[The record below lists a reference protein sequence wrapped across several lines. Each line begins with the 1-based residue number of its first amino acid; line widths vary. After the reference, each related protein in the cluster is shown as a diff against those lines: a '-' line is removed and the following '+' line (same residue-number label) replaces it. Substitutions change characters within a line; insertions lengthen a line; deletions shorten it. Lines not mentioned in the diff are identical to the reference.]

1 MASLPVQIGQ
11 VIGHYR
17 VIEQIG
23 AGAMGVVYRAW
34 DERLQRDVA
43 LKVLALGLA
52 ADASARKRFRN
63 EALCLSRLNHP
74 NIEQVFDFHSELGI
88 DYLVM
93 EYVSGMSLDER
104 LLQGAFPEQQ
114 AINIG
119 GQLARGLI
127 AAHGQRIVHRDLKP
141 GNLRLTPENLL
152 KILDFGLAQL
162 FLTPAQAADAETLTR
177 LYGFGGT
184 LPYMAPEQFLGG
196 EPSVQSDLYSAGAVI
211 YELLTARRLFS
222 QRGSDFMS
230 AKLNNKL
237 PKPDELR
244 KQVSPSL
251 VPVILKC
258 LETDPDRRYQSA
270 TDLLGD
276 LELLEERA
284 HSSSRLPPPDWSV
297 ARPKRTALVMGL
309 VLLVALLTLFL
320 FFRDAI
326 SRRFVRQPIVPA
338 HKLIVVL
345 PFRIDGALSDDKALY
360 DGLTDIVTNHLMRLT
375 AAQSVAIVPAGEVSA
390 IHVKTIEEARKELG
404 ASLVIDGSVQSR
416 GGELRVDLGLSDAN
430 TRRQLRAESISGQ
443 PSDFKVFQE
452 RIVNAALSM
461 LELELHAGPS
471 QATTSSDAFVAFTR
485 GLGYFSKTAPENA
498 DSAIFQLTRALQ
510 LDPGYAEAYAWVG
523 RAYERK
529 YELTKDKQ
537 WVSKLSDACEQSLK
551 LRPDLIEGHICKGIW
566 HNITGRYQDAASDF
580 LVALDADPTNDDAYQ
595 YLASAYE
602 QLGRL
607 ALAERTI
614 QKAIALRPENP
625 QGYTRLGALYAREAQ
640 YDNAAHQF
648 EKALSLAPDR
658 AQDWSS
664 LGGVYLIGGKYPEAE
679 SALLRAINMQPSYEA
694 YSNLGQAYFFQRRFE
709 EAIES
714 FEESVAL
721 GGSQFQAYGNLA
733 RAYYWYPR
741 TKRKAEPTLVKAIDI
756 AEEDLRVNPQNADVH
771 TSLAEYFAMLGNRP
785 QALVH
790 LQAALRSRPNDPETE
805 YFAAKTYNVLGDRD
819 QSLAWLD
826 KAVGAGYS
834 AAEITHTVELDS
846 LRKDPRFPN
855 IRPSR

>member
-1 MASLPVQIGQ
+1 
-11 VIGHYR
+11 
-17 VIEQIG
+17 
-23 AGAMGVVYRAW
+23 
-34 DERLQRDVA
+34 
-43 LKVLALGLA
+43 
-52 ADASARKRFRN
+52 
-63 EALCLSRLNHP
+63 
-74 NIEQVFDFHSELGI
+74 
-88 DYLVM
+88 
-93 EYVSGMSLDER
+93 
-104 LLQGAFPEQQ
+104 
-114 AINIG
+114 
-119 GQLARGLI
+119 
-127 AAHGQRIVHRDLKP
+127 
-141 GNLRLTPENLL
+141 
-152 KILDFGLAQL
+152 
-162 FLTPAQAADAETLTR
+162 
-177 LYGFGGT
+177 
-184 LPYMAPEQFLGG
+184 
-196 EPSVQSDLYSAGAVI
+196 
-211 YELLTARRLFS
+211 
-222 QRGSDFMS
+222 
-230 AKLNNKL
+230 
-237 PKPDELR
+237 
-244 KQVSPSL
+244 
-251 VPVILKC
+251 
-258 LETDPDRRYQSA
+258 
-270 TDLLGD
+270 
-276 LELLEERA
+276 
-284 HSSSRLPPPDWSV
+284 
-297 ARPKRTALVMGL
+297 
-309 VLLVALLTLFL
+309 
-320 FFRDAI
+320 
-326 SRRFVRQPIVPA
+326 
-338 HKLIVVL
+338 
-345 PFRIDGALSDDKALY
+345 
-360 DGLTDIVTNHLMRLT
+360 
-375 AAQSVAIVPAGEVSA
+375 
-390 IHVKTIEEARKELG
+390 
-404 ASLVIDGSVQSR
+404 
-416 GGELRVDLGLSDAN
+416 VDLGLSDAN

>member
-23 AGAMGVVYRAW
+23 AGATGVVYRAW

-127 AAHGQRIVHRDLKP
+127 AAHGQRIIHRDLKP

-162 FLTPAQAADAETLTR
+162 FLGPAQAADAETLTR
-177 LYGFGGT
+177 LHAFGGT
-184 LPYMAPEQFLGG
+184 LPYMAPEQLLGG

-222 QRGSDFMS
+222 QRGSDFMD
-230 AKLNNKL
+230 AKLHNKL
-237 PKPDELR
+237 PKAAELR
-244 KQVSPSL
+244 VSPSL
-251 VPVILKC
+251 TSVIFKC
-258 LETDPDRRYQSA
+258 LETEPDLRYQSA
-270 TDLLGD
+270 IDLLGD
-276 LELLEERA
+276 LEQLEGRS
-284 HSSSRLPPPDWSV
+284 HSSSRLPPSGWSG
-297 ARPKRTALVMGL
+297 ASIKRTTLFVCF
-309 VLLVALLTLFL
+309 VLSVALLTLFL
-320 FFRDAI
+320 FFRDVI
-326 SRRFVRQPIVPA
+326 SNRFVHQPIIPA

-360 DGLTDIVTNHLMRLT
+360 DGLTDIVTNQLMRLT

-390 IHVKTIEEARKELG
+390 IHVRTMEEARKELG

-443 PSDFKVFQE
+443 PSDFEGFQE

-461 LELELHAGPS
+461 LELELHAGRS

-485 GLGYFSKTAPENA
+485 GLGYFSKAAPENA

-510 LDPGYAEAYAWVG
+510 LDPGYAEAYAWIG

-529 YELTKDKQ
+529 YALTKDKQ
-537 WVSKLSDACEQSLK
+537 WVSKLSDACDQSLK
-551 LRPDLIEGHICKGIW
+551 LRPDLVEGHICKGIW
-566 HNITGRYQDAASDF
+566 HNMTGRYQDAASDF
-580 LVALDADPTNDDAYQ
+580 LLALDADPTNDDAYQ
-595 YLASAYE
+595 HLASAYE
-602 QLGRL
+602 ELGRL

-640 YDNAAHQF
+640 YDSAAHQF

-664 LGGVYLIGGKYPEAE
+664 LGGVYLVGGKYPEAE

-694 YSNLGQAYFFQRRFE
+694 YSNLGQAYFFQRRFD

-714 FEESVAL
+714 FEQSVAL
-721 GGSQFQAYGNLA
+721 GGRQFQAYGNLG

-741 TKRKAEPTLVKAIDI
+741 TKRKAEPTLVRAIDI
-756 AEEDLRVNPQNADVH
+756 AEGDLRVNPDDADVH
-771 TSLAEYFAMLGNRP
+771 TSLAEYFAMLGNRT
-785 QALVH
+785 QAIRH
-790 LQAALRSRPNDPETE
+790 LQAALHSRPNDPETE

-834 AAEITHTVELDS
+834 SAEINHTVELDS

>member
-297 ARPKRTALVMGL
+297 ARPKRTALVMGF

-498 DSAIFQLTRALQ
+498 DSAIFQLTSALQ
-510 LDPGYAEAYAWVG
+510 LDPGYAESYAWVG

-566 HNITGRYQDAASDF
+566 HT
-580 LVALDADPTNDDAYQ
+580 
-595 YLASAYE
+595 
-602 QLGRL
+602 
-607 ALAERTI
+607 
-614 QKAIALRPENP
+614 
-625 QGYTRLGALYAREAQ
+625 
-640 YDNAAHQF
+640 
-648 EKALSLAPDR
+648 
-658 AQDWSS
+658 
-664 LGGVYLIGGKYPEAE
+664 
-679 SALLRAINMQPSYEA
+679 
-694 YSNLGQAYFFQRRFE
+694 
-709 EAIES
+709 
-714 FEESVAL
+714 
-721 GGSQFQAYGNLA
+721 
-733 RAYYWYPR
+733 
-741 TKRKAEPTLVKAIDI
+741 
-756 AEEDLRVNPQNADVH
+756 
-771 TSLAEYFAMLGNRP
+771 
-785 QALVH
+785 
-790 LQAALRSRPNDPETE
+790 
-805 YFAAKTYNVLGDRD
+805 
-819 QSLAWLD
+819 
-826 KAVGAGYS
+826 
-834 AAEITHTVELDS
+834 
-846 LRKDPRFPN
+846 
-855 IRPSR
+855 